1 MTHRTQTLF
10 NRANAASPFIA
21 RCATRFS
28 PAEIRQAISELVA
41 YEHTDMA
48 DALCEAGLALYP
60 SSEDIL
66 SIAALLSELRQ
77 DWETAEQHLTKLL
90 ELQDTNNQ
98 AMVWLHLIR
107 VVRCQ
112 LDHRKALQLAR
123 EAIKKHPTDRDLSME
138 LADLIQS
145 IANHIPSQAAEMAH

>member
-10 NRANAASPFIA
+10 TRASAASPFIS
-21 RCATRFS
+21 RCASRFS
-28 PAEIRQAISELVA
+28 PAEIRQAIAELVT

-60 SSEDIL
+60 ESEHIV

-77 DWETAEQHLTKLL
+77 DWQAAEQHLTKLL
-90 ELQDTNNQ
+90 ELQDAQSQ
-98 AMVWLHLIR
+98 AVVWQHLIR

-112 LDHRKALQLAR
+112 LDDLKALQLAQQ
-123 EAIKKHPTDRDLSME
+123 AAQLHPTDRDLSME
-138 LADLIQS
+138 LADLIES
-145 IANHIPSQAAEMAH
+145 TSTNMPSQAAHMAH